1 LFSDLRGFTAMSEK
15 IEPEQVV
22 EILNEHFEVMSDII
36 LKNRGTLD
44 KFVGDEIMALFGAPI
59 YTESHALKAIKT
71 ALEMQKAQD
80 ELSKKVK
87 KKFGIEVQIGIGINT
102 GDMVVGNIGCKQRMD
117 YTVIGD
123 SVNIAARLCSSAKP
137 GQILI
142 SETTYA
148 EVKKLVK
155 VEELEPI
162 TVKGKSKPLH
172 IYNVVGLNK

>member
-1 LFSDLRGFTAMSEK
+1 
-15 IEPEQVV
+15 
-22 EILNEHFEVMSDII
+22 
-36 LKNRGTLD
+36 
-44 KFVGDEIMALFGAPI
+44 
-59 YTESHALKAIKT
+59 
-71 ALEMQKAQD
+71 
-80 ELSKKVK
+80 
-87 KKFGIEVQIGIGINT
+87 
-102 GDMVVGNIGCKQRMD
+102 MD

-123 SVNIAARLCSSAKP
+123 SVNIAARLCSSAKA